1 MSRKEEGMVLLLN
14 LSPARS
20 DPFWG
25 HVLLTREYTDFVNY
39 NVPVYQLLF
48 LYDHWAR
55 VRR

>member
-25 HVLLTREYTDFVNY
+25 HVLLTDFVNY